1 MAIGSIED
9 FVKEFAGK
17 DMGRDNYFGFDIWRG
32 YHIHAKT
39 FTVSGDGAF
48 FTLNDVRGHI
58 ITKIMSLSIE
68 QVTSCGA
75 DYWTTKGTLYLR
87 GYK

>member
-1 MAIGSIED
+1 MAIGSMED

-17 DMGRDNYFGFDIWRG
+17 DMGRDYYFGFDISGG

-48 FTLNDVRGHI
+48 FTLNDVRGHTI
-58 ITKIMSLSIE
+58 SRIMALNIKE
-68 QVTSCGA
+68 VTSCGA

>member
-17 DMGRDNYFGFDIWRG
+17 DMGRDYYFGFDISGG

-48 FTLNDVRGHI
+48 FTLNDVRGHT
-58 ITKIMSLSIE
+58 ITRIVASNIKE
-68 QVTSCGA
+68 VTSCGA
-75 DYWTTKGTLYLR
+75 DYSTIKGTLYYR
-87 GYK
+87 GF